1 MPKFAADLDHLFS
14 DRPLMTRFSAAKSA
28 GFDAVEMRS
37 PYDAAAPDLRYQLV
51 MNDLFWTGLD
61 APPPNYTGGL
71 PGYAGVAGQEDRFL
85 RDLKRALRVAD
96 VLKSGFLTLLAGPE
110 AQIGT
115 LIGNLKA
122 ACKAH
127 PKARFMITPEG
138 AGSLLPDLASCA
150 HVLAEVGG
158 KNLCLAA
165 DLRSPLASGEDPI
178 AWVTPYLPQL
188 GHLWLAG
195 ADGHEPAGESLD
207 LAGLCAHLDAGG
219 YSGYVCANYTPRETT
234 EGGLAWLRRIIGDTP
249 SEEPAP
255 KKTRGRPR
263 KAKG

>member
-37 PYDAAAPDLRYQLV
+37 PYDAPASDLRYQLV

-71 PGYAGVAGQEDRFL
+71 PGFAGVAGQEDRFL

-96 VLKSGFLTLLAGPE
+96 VLKSGFLTLVAGPE
-110 AQIGT
+110 ADPGV
-115 LIGNLKA
+115 LAANLKA
-122 ACKAH
+122 ACKTH
-127 PKARFMITPEG
+127 PKARFLIGPEG
-138 AGSLLPDLASCA
+138 AQSPLPDLDACA
-150 HVLAEVGG
+150 GVLETVGAKNLALSADLGAILAQGCDPLAE
-158 KNLCLAA
+158 
-165 DLRSPLASGEDPI
+165 I
-178 AWVTPYLPQL
+178 TPYLPKL
-188 GHLWLAG
+188 GHIRLAG
-195 ADGHEPAGESLD
+195 ADGQEPNDMD
-207 LAGLCAHLDAGG
+207 LAGLCAHLDAAG
-219 YSGYVCANYTPRETT
+219 YKGYVCASYTPRETT
-234 EGGLAWLRRIIGDTP
+234 EGGLAWLRRIIGDAP

-255 KKTRGRPR
+255 KKARGRPR